1 MGDPKMAE
9 GFLIRTPTD
18 FERALGSDVG
28 DYVVAPLVSPPH
40 EIEPDF
46 RRALDGIF
54 DDLQYIERGDHAL
67 LASYLEGI
75 KAPLDDLHQL
85 GFTLFAVVTRGTLTL
100 PDHPTLGPP
109 VQRKIPNWS
118 RTYYLVVPV
127 DGLFRVGEDTKGA
140 VHRFSPR
147 CESAVASL
155 AKAARDHAA
164 IAVWFSAEAV
174 RAFLERSVPWCQ
186 SCCWDLAIQA

>member
-1 MGDPKMAE
+1 VVE

-18 FERALGSDVG
+18 FERALGTDVG
-28 DYVVAPLVSPPH
+28 DYVKAPLISPPP

-54 DDLQYIERGDHAL
+54 NDLQYIERGDHAL

-85 GFTLFAVVTRGTLTL
+85 GFALFAVVTRGTLTL
-100 PDHPTLGPP
+100 RDHPTLGPP
-109 VQRKIPNWS
+109 AQRMIPNWS
-118 RTYYLVVPV
+118 RTYYLVVPA
-127 DGLFRVGEDTKGA
+127 DGFFRVGEDTKGA

-147 CESAVASL
+147 CEPAVTVL
-155 AKAARDHAA
+155 AKAARDQTP
-164 IAVWFSAEAV
+164 IAVWFSAEVV
-174 RAFLERSVPWCQ
+174 RASLERSVPWCEN
-186 SCCWDLAIQA
+186 CCLDLAIRA